1 MSQKF
6 FITVLDFLKR
16 NIISLYHTFLVLSMG
31 CYIYYTQQENKKL
44 LFEQLTRE
52 DFLLKLLK
60 EKDVLLLQKDEFISN
75 KLVPAVID
83 SNPSTNNDA
92 YFYVGVICSIFFIGL
107 TVYFL
112 YNSDKPN
119 SGPSVNFSPK
129 KKVSFDLPDE
139 NGSIEIIGPSN
150 VSVSHMSQKEEEHN
164 KIVVELLKNIEGTV
178 KNQGSSLRTDT
189 LNIISTSL
197 NKIDKGLNKTI
208 DGNLKDI
215 DTHFINNITDLD
227 HYRANQLTEQLIAI
241 KREFLEQLDK
251 INGTLDNSANVAEA
265 KGLLL
270 QIITELGNNVT
281 GGS

>member
-16 NIISLYHTFLVLSMG
+16 NLLSLYHTFLVLSMG
-31 CYIYYTQQENKKL
+31 CYIHYTQQENKKL

-60 EKDVLLLQKDEFISN
+60 QKDVLLLQKDEFISN

-92 YFYVGVICSIFFIGL
+92 YLYVAVICSIFFIGL
-107 TVYFL
+107 TVYLL

-119 SGPSVNFSPK
+119 SGPSAEFSPK

-150 VSVSHMSQKEEEHN
+150 VSVSDMFQKEEENN
-164 KIVVELLKNIEGTV
+164 KIVVELLKNLEATV
-178 KNQGSSLRTDT
+178 KSQSASVRTD
-189 LNIISTSL
+189 SL
-197 NKIDKGLNKTI
+197 NAISASNRQVDEKLISNIDEVNKGLRKMIKNNMTALNDGTMECIHEI
-208 DGNLKDI
+208 DLR
-215 DTHFINNITDLD
+215 
-227 HYRANQLTEQLIAI
+227 RANELREELTHIRTAFT
-241 KREFLEQLDK
+241 EFFEH
-251 INGTLDNSANVAEA
+251 AA
-265 KGLLL
+265 KY
-270 QIITELGNNVT
+270 V
-281 GGS
+281 